1 VLWQDKIF
9 HLNISLIE
17 YAAAMKKKP
26 GVPASS
32 KWEAF
37 DEGHRKVLG
46 SGWRE
51 AISLG
56 RVPPPD
62 EDCASFDSNEEA
74 HLNQKSED
82 QTYDEE

>member
-37 DEGHRKVLG
+37 DEGHRRFL
-46 SGWRE
+46 
-51 AISLG
+51 ALG
-56 RVPPPD
+56 RGKQSLWG
-62 EDCASFDSNEEA
+62 EDPAA
-74 HLNQKSED
+74 W
-82 QTYDEE
+82 